1 MEIRTYILIIPLI
14 VNVLNAPT
22 KRQSGRMDTK
32 PIPVYMLPRGN
43 ALQIQTHRQSE
54 GIEKGILCKWKS
66 KERAAIHVS
75 DKIGLKIKTVIRNK
89 GHYIMIKDQSR
100 KKIQL

>member
-1 MEIRTYILIIPLI
+1 M
-14 VNVLNAPT
+14 
-22 KRQSGRMDTK
+22 
-32 PIPVYMLPRGN
+32 
-43 ALQIQTHRQSE
+43 
-54 GIEKGILCKWKS
+54 LCKWKS